1 MGYTNRMADKQ
12 MDQFDLSKLPPQ
24 STPALPESVRD
35 QVRAMKASEARL
47 GNAMEAIEPENAG
60 GNFKATVFEAPNLK
74 VNAIGKVLGANVRAK
89 F

>member
-1 MGYTNRMADKQ
+1 MADKQ

-24 STPALPESVRD
+24 SASAMPDTVKDQVQAMKVSSTRLGDAMESVEPES
-35 QVRAMKASEARL
+35 
-47 GNAMEAIEPENAG
+47 AG
-60 GNFKATVFEAPNLK
+60 GNFKATLYEAPNLK